1 MSKAELTDEQC
12 VALEKAKQKFAEW
25 RENKIGRARIP
36 DFLWSAATDLFH
48 SFGLTVNRIAR
59 SLRLNYS
66 ALKTHIVEKSS
77 VILKSTE
84 KTSATFVELPTP
96 QGYSDCVIEMENQSG
111 VKMRM
116 CFRGHV
122 DPVAVELGRYFLE
135 GRP

>member
-1 MSKAELTDEQC
+1 MSKENLTDQQC
-12 VALEKAKQKFAEW
+12 VALEEVKQKFAEW
-25 RENKIGRARIP
+25 RENKTGRERIP
-36 DFLWSAATDLFH
+36 DSLWSTATDLFH
-48 SFGLTVNRIAR
+48 SFGLTVNKIAR

-66 ALKTHIVEKSS
+66 ALKTHIAEKSS

-84 KTSATFVELPTP
+84 ETSATFVELPTP

-122 DPVAVELGRYFLE
+122 DPVAVELGRHFLE
-135 GRP
+135 GQP